1 MEFYTI
7 LDKEMTRRNL
17 SNYQLSKETGIS
29 DSLVGYWRNGKRKP
43 TLDNLILLS
52 KYFNVTIDY
61 LVSGSP
67 NSTLF
72 GNYSLSTD
80 ETELISTYN
89 QLDRRGQHRVHT
101 IIYEELD
108 RMESQNE
115 PANVQKPKPYVY
127 ENSSVEPLCMVAEDT
142 SHYGESTQA
151 PISVLGYVAAG
162 EPILSYE
169 NAINTVV
176 PESSK
181 ASYALIAKGNS
192 MEPVIMDGEVIEVI
206 SQKELE
212 NGEIGII
219 KVDNAVTCK
228 CFYASNKQYE
238 LKSLNQDM
246 ETIIIPKTPQSNV
259 QIIGK
264 VALTAQQQKRY
275 QNL

>member
-1 MEFYTI
+1 MSSLYNRI
-7 LDKEMTRRNL
+7 LEQTTRL
-17 SNYQLSKETGIS
+17 GIS
-29 DSLVGYWRNGKRKP
+29 GTELGEMLGLKKSPLTDWKNQKSKP
-43 TLDNLILLS
+43 TLEQLIRMCEI
-52 KYFNVTIDY
+52 FAVTSDY
-61 LVSGSP
+61 L
-67 NSTLF
+67 LF
-72 GNYSLSTD
+72 GTSINLPSD
-80 ETELISTYN
+80 QQELIEIYN
-89 QLDRRGQHRVHT
+89 QLDHRGQHRLHT
-101 IIYEELD
+101 IAYEELD

-127 ENSSVEPLCMVAEDT
+127 DNSSAEPLFMVAEDT

-238 LKSLNQDM
+238 LKSLNQDI